1 MEGVSVVKDWTDE
14 ESVVWLQQESNSM
27 GLQNNKTT
35 ITHSGRSGRSLDL
48 AGFIIKPPYLLN
60 QAYIGYNIIPG
71 QRSKSGTSVK
81 QA

>member
-35 ITHSGRSGRSLDL
+35 ITHSHALTRLLRPFTRFGW
-48 AGFIIKPPYLLN
+48 FYNQTPIFTKPGLYW
-60 QAYIGYNIIPG
+60 
-71 QRSKSGTSVK
+71 V
-81 QA
+81 